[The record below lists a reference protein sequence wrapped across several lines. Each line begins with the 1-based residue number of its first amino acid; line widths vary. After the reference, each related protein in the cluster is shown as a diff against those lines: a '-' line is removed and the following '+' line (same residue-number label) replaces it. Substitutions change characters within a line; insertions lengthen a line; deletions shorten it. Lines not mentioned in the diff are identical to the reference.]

1 METNNI
7 YVNINDDLV
16 DKLFKTRIKQQN
28 NPNSYTELFI
38 YDNSIYKIYFN
49 NPLLSIQNIETLE
62 ILFKNIKEL
71 SKVKEIILPTKFI
84 IYNNHIVGFKMPYI
98 KGILYSDFLKIIN
111 KDIAKSYFIKLLEII
126 NKTKQFS
133 FPFSFNDLHE
143 DNIIIDGYGNINI
156 IDCDS
161 FVTYNKVYKNEFGTV
176 YGRYL
181 NNNVTTKST
190 EGTDYI
196 SLLCMI
202 LNYLLK
208 NTYDKNPIIYLEN
221 CNAISNLI
229 KRTKNDDFTLTKL
242 DIDNLFNLDITKLK
256 PNESILTRIKSK
268 IKIANFK
275 RLVKN

>member
-38 YDNSIYKIYFN
+38 YDNNIYKIYFN

-98 KGILYSDFLKIIN
+98 NGILYSDFLKIVN
-111 KDIAKSYFIKLLEII
+111 KDIAKSHFIKLLEII

-190 EGTDYI
+190 EATDYI

-208 NTYDKNPIIYLEN
+208 NTSDKNPINYLEN
-221 CNAISNLI
+221 CNAISNLV
-229 KRTKNDDFTLTKL
+229 KRTKNDNFTLTKL

-256 PNESILTRIKSK
+256 PNETILTRIKSK
-268 IKIANFK
+268 VKIANFK